1 MSKTYVEIDASAW
14 LTEAGVE
21 TTVYIGEDADTPAVS
36 EHETYNE
43 LIEKSLCA
51 YTVIDDEI
59 IPDHFAEV
67 KEFLNGLKNAYE
79 YAEKRAKELGYEDKD
94 FDFSQ

>member
-1 MSKTYVEIDASAW
+1 MDRKYVEIDASAW
-14 LTEAGVE
+14 LTETGVE
-21 TTVYIGEDADTPAVS
+21 TTVYIGEGADTPVVS

-43 LIEKSLCA
+43 LIEKSLTA

-79 YAEKRAKELGYEDKD
+79 YAEKRAKELGYEDE
-94 FDFSQ
+94 